1 MLLRKCVLIGSCPE
15 LFFGL
20 RELIILFISLGSV
33 GERNRDCWCLDVPGY
48 LLNEC

>member
-1 MLLRKCVLIGSCPE
+1 MLFRKCVLIRSCPE

-20 RELIILFISLGSV
+20 RELIFLFISLGSV
-33 GERNRDCWCLDVPGY
+33 GERNRDCWCLDVPRY